1 MIKPIYE
8 ERGKRIYYVTGPYE
22 NILGEGYQYIKIKLF
37 IANEKLKKALNYN
50 YVDIPLFFYNENNE
64 LLAEGYTDY
73 LGTFTIQLPF
83 DKKIFIKIGEK
94 DPWITETE
102 LIELEKDKLVYFIT
116 YKGGYGP
123 DLFILDQ
130 GLLNID
136 YLGSNVSTLFF
147 LNKSKLNSTD
157 LLGTV
162 IDKDVIKESV
172 KKEYSSLKNNISKL
186 NESIVLFKSTLS
198 FVPNQ
203 ILTAEEM
210 NQLVSDINF
219 VENSLG
225 TVNEEITEK
234 LTTIDSNIDTINLNI
249 DTINSNIEKID
260 SSIVDIKGDLS
271 KIFPTLVELR
281 TDIDLIDAGVKDLT
295 TNLSTLSQNLSDVVK
310 RVDKTETDISTLE
323 TNVSKLTTDLSNL
336 DTRVDATETNIIQIN
351 EDLDTVEQ
359 NLSTLKERVDNLKL
373 TSTIGDL
380 TNVSKDADSLVNEKD
395 VLLIKKKGKEE
406 WSVDTELV
414 DNVNSLME
422 KVFPFTMTLTGGG
435 TYEKGSS
442 NSVILRWTYDRDIT
456 YQEINK
462 EELEI
467 SLRTKTYSNVTENT
481 TYKLIAIYNNKEYD
495 KSVSATFN
503 VKKYYGVSEKTSL
516 NNDEILALT
525 SAWASKAL
533 STTKFDCTG
542 GKYPY
547 YIIPTSL
554 ANNVNFYIN
563 GFANSNW
570 STEVKDV
577 TNSYGYSESY
587 TIYRL
592 NTIQTGILNIEV
604 R

>member
-1 MIKPIYE
+1 MIKPIYK

-50 YVDIPLFFYNENNE
+50 YADIPLFFYNENNE

-94 DPWITETE
+94 EPLITETE
-102 LIELEKDKLVYFIT
+102 LIELEKDKLVYYIT

-136 YLGSNVSTLFF
+136 YLGSSVSTLFF
-147 LNKSKLNSTD
+147 LNKSKLNTTD
-157 LLGTV
+157 LLGS
-162 IDKDVIKESV
+162 IADKDVIKQSV
-172 KKEYSSLKNNISKL
+172 KKEYSSLKNKISKL
-186 NESIVLFKSTLS
+186 NESVVLFKSTLS

-219 VENSLG
+219 VENNLG
-225 TVNEEITEK
+225 TVNEEITQRLES
-234 LTTIDSNIDTINLNI
+234 IDSTIN
-249 DTINSNIEKID
+249 TINSNIETID
-260 SSIVDIKGDLS
+260 TNIVDIKSDLS
-271 KIFPTLVELR
+271 KIFTTLVELR
-281 TDIDLIDAGVKDLT
+281 TDIDLIDSGVKELT
-295 TNLSTLSQNLSDVVK
+295 SNLSTLSQNLNDVVK
-310 RVDKTETDISTLE
+310 RVDKTETDITTLT
-323 TNVSKLTTDLSNL
+323 TNVNKLTNDLSNL

-351 EDLDTVEQ
+351 EDLDTIEQ
-359 NLSTLKERVDNLKL
+359 NYTALKQKVDNLKL
-373 TSTIGDL
+373 TSSLGEL
-380 TNVSKDADSLVNEKD
+380 TNVDESADETFEVDALLVKQKGSDKWIPDNT
-395 VLLIKKKGKEE
+395 LI
-406 WSVDTELV
+406 ST
-414 DNVNSLME
+414 VNTLME

-442 NSVILRWTYDRDIT
+442 NSVVLRWTYDRDIT

-462 EELEI
+462 EELDI
-467 SLRTKTYSNVTENT
+467 SLRTKTYNNVTENT
-481 TYKLIAIYNNKEYD
+481 IYRLIAIYNSKEYE

-503 VKKYYGVSEKTSL
+503 IKKYYGVSEKTSL
-516 NNDEILALT
+516 TNDEIKALT

-533 STTKFDCTG
+533 TTTKFDCTG

-554 ANNVNFYIN
+554 ANNITFYIN

-570 STEVKDV
+570 STEVKNV
-577 TNSYGYSESY
+577 INNYGYSESY

>member
-50 YVDIPLFFYNENNE
+50 YADIPLFFYNENNE

-94 DPWITETE
+94 EPLITETE
-102 LIELEKDKLVYFIT
+102 LIELEKDKLVYYIT

-136 YLGSNVSTLFF
+136 YLGSSVSTLFF
-147 LNKSKLNSTD
+147 LNKSKLNTTD
-157 LLGTV
+157 LLGS
-162 IDKDVIKESV
+162 IADKDVIKQSV
-172 KKEYSSLKNNISKL
+172 KKEYSSLKNKISKL
-186 NESIVLFKSTLS
+186 NESVVLFKSTLS

-219 VENSLG
+219 VENNLG
-225 TVNEEITEK
+225 TVNEEITQRLES
-234 LTTIDSNIDTINLNI
+234 IDSTIN
-249 DTINSNIEKID
+249 TINSNIETID
-260 SSIVDIKGDLS
+260 TNIVDIKSDLS
-271 KIFPTLVELR
+271 KIFTTLVELR
-281 TDIDLIDAGVKDLT
+281 TDIDLIDSGVKELT
-295 TNLSTLSQNLSDVVK
+295 SNLSTLSQNLNDVVK
-310 RVDKTETDISTLE
+310 RVDKTETDITTLT
-323 TNVSKLTTDLSNL
+323 TNVNKLTNDLSNL

-351 EDLDTVEQ
+351 EDLDTIEQ
-359 NLSTLKERVDNLKL
+359 NYTALKQKVDNLKL
-373 TSTIGDL
+373 TSSLGEL
-380 TNVSKDADSLVNEKD
+380 TNVDESADETLEVDALLVKQKGSDKWIPDNT
-395 VLLIKKKGKEE
+395 LI
-406 WSVDTELV
+406 ST
-414 DNVNSLME
+414 VNTLME

-442 NSVILRWTYDRDIT
+442 NSVVLRWTYDRDIT

-462 EELEI
+462 EELDI
-467 SLRTKTYSNVTENT
+467 SLRTKTYNNVTENT
-481 TYKLIAIYNNKEYD
+481 IYRLIAIYNSKEYE

-503 VKKYYGVSEKTSL
+503 IKKYYGVSEKTSL
-516 NNDEILALT
+516 TNDEIKALT
-525 SAWASKAL
+525 STWASKAL
-533 STTKFDCTG
+533 ATTKFDCTG

-554 ANNVNFYIN
+554 ANNITFYIN

-570 STEVKDV
+570 STEVKNV
-577 TNSYGYSESY
+577 INNYGYSESY

>member
-37 IANEKLKKALNYN
+37 LANEKLKKALNYN
-50 YVDIPLFFYNENNE
+50 YADIPLFFYNENNE

-102 LIELEKDKLVYFIT
+102 LIELEKDKLVYYIT

-130 GLLNID
+130 GLLDID
-136 YLGSNVSTLFF
+136 YLGSSVSTLFF
-147 LNKSKLNSTD
+147 LNKSRLNTTD
-157 LLGTV
+157 LLGSIV
-162 IDKDVIKESV
+162 DKDVIKQSV
-172 KKEYSSLKNNISKL
+172 KKEYSSLKNKISKL
-186 NESIVLFKSTLS
+186 NESVVLFKSTLS

-219 VENSLG
+219 VESNLG
-225 TVNEEITEK
+225 TVNEEITQRLE
-234 LTTIDSNIDTINLNI
+234 TIDSSINTINLNI
-249 DTINSNIEKID
+249 ETID
-260 SSIVDIKGDLS
+260 SSIVDIKSDLS

-281 TDIDLIDAGVKDLT
+281 TDIDLIDAGVRELT
-295 TNLSTLSQNLSDVVK
+295 SNLSTLSQNLTDVIK
-310 RVDKTETDISTLE
+310 RVDKTETDITTLT
-323 TNVSKLTTDLSNL
+323 TNVNKLTNDLSSL

-359 NLSTLKERVDNLKL
+359 NLSTLKEKVDNLKL

-380 TNVSKDADSLVNEKD
+380 TNVNKDADSIVEEKD
-395 VLLIKKKGKEE
+395 LLLVKKKGEKE
-406 WSVDTELV
+406 WSVNIEII

-442 NSVILRWTYDRDIT
+442 NSIVLRWTYDRDIT
-456 YQEINK
+456 YQEINR
-462 EELEI
+462 EELDI
-467 SLRTKTYSNVTENT
+467 SLRTKTYNNVTENT
-481 TYKLIAIYNNKEYD
+481 TYRLIAIYNSKEYD

-533 STTKFDCTG
+533 ATTKFDCTG

-554 ANNVNFYIN
+554 ANNVSFYIN

-570 STEVKDV
+570 STEVKNI
-577 TNSYGYSESY
+577 TNSFGYSESY

>member
-50 YVDIPLFFYNENNE
+50 YADIPLFFYNENNE

-94 DPWITETE
+94 EPLITETE
-102 LIELEKDKLVYFIT
+102 LIELEKDKLVYYIT

-130 GLLNID
+130 GLLDID
-136 YLGSNVSTLFF
+136 YLGSSVSTLFF
-147 LNKSKLNSTD
+147 LNKSRLNTTD
-157 LLGTV
+157 LLGSIV
-162 IDKDVIKESV
+162 DKDVIKQSV
-172 KKEYSSLKNNISKL
+172 KKEYSSLKNKISKL
-186 NESIVLFKSTLS
+186 NESVVLFKSTLS

-219 VENSLG
+219 VESNLG
-225 TVNEEITEK
+225 TVNEEITQRLE
-234 LTTIDSNIDTINLNI
+234 TIDSSINTINLNI
-249 DTINSNIEKID
+249 ETID
-260 SSIVDIKGDLS
+260 SSIVDIKSDLS

-281 TDIDLIDAGVKDLT
+281 TDIDLIDAGVRELT
-295 TNLSTLSQNLSDVVK
+295 SNLSTLSQNLTDVIK
-310 RVDKTETDISTLE
+310 RVDKTETDITTLT
-323 TNVSKLTTDLSNL
+323 TNVNKLTNDLSSL

-359 NLSTLKERVDNLKL
+359 NLSTLKEKVDNLKL

-380 TNVSKDADSLVNEKD
+380 TNVNKDADFIVEEKD
-395 VLLIKKKGKEE
+395 LLLVKKKGEKE
-406 WSVDTELV
+406 WSVNIEII

-442 NSVILRWTYDRDIT
+442 NSIVLRWTYDRDIT
-456 YQEINK
+456 YQEINR
-462 EELEI
+462 EELDI
-467 SLRTKTYSNVTENT
+467 SLRTKTYNNVTENT
-481 TYKLIAIYNNKEYD
+481 TYRLIAIYNSKEYD

-533 STTKFDCTG
+533 ATTKFDCTG

-554 ANNVNFYIN
+554 ANNVSFYIN

-570 STEVKDV
+570 STEVKNI
-577 TNSYGYSESY
+577 TNSFGYSESY

>member
-50 YVDIPLFFYNENNE
+50 YADIPLFFYNENNE

-94 DPWITETE
+94 EPLITETE
-102 LIELEKDKLVYFIT
+102 LIELEKDKLVYYIT

-136 YLGSNVSTLFF
+136 YLGSSVSTLFF

-157 LLGTV
+157 LLGT
-162 IDKDVIKESV
+162 ILDKDVINNSV
-172 KKEYSSLKNNISKL
+172 KKEYSSLKNKISKL
-186 NESIVLFKSTLS
+186 NESVVLFKSTLS

-219 VENSLG
+219 VENNLG
-225 TVNEEITEK
+225 TVNEEITQRLE
-234 LTTIDSNIDTINLNI
+234 T
-249 DTINSNIEKID
+249 ID
-260 SSIVDIKGDLS
+260 SSIVDIKSDLS
-271 KIFPTLVELR
+271 KIFPTLVELK
-281 TDIDLIDAGVKDLT
+281 TDINLIDVGVKELT
-295 TNLSTLSQNLSDVVK
+295 SNLSTLSQNLNDVVK
-310 RVDKTETDISTLE
+310 RVDKTETDITTLT
-323 TNVSKLTTDLSNL
+323 TNVNKLTNDLSNL

-351 EDLDTVEQ
+351 EDLDTIEQ
-359 NLSTLKERVDNLKL
+359 NLSILKERVDNLKL

-380 TNVSKDADSLVNEKD
+380 TNVNKEADSIIEESA
-395 VLLIKKKGKEE
+395 LLIKKKGEEE
-406 WSVDTELV
+406 WKIDTELIS
-414 DNVNSLME
+414 NVNNLME

-442 NSVILRWTYDRDIT
+442 NSVVLRWTYDRDIT

-462 EELEI
+462 EELDI
-467 SLRTKTYSNVTENT
+467 SLRTKTYNNVTENT
-481 TYKLIAIYNNKEYD
+481 IYRLIAIYNSKEYE

-503 VKKYYGVSEKTSL
+503 IKKYYGVSEKTSL
-516 NNDEILALT
+516 TNDEIKALT
-525 SAWASKAL
+525 STWASKAL
-533 STTKFDCTG
+533 ATTKFDCTG

-554 ANNVNFYIN
+554 ANNITFYIN

-570 STEVKDV
+570 STEVKNV
-577 TNSYGYSESY
+577 INNYGYSESY

>member
-1 MIKPIYE
+1 MIKPIYK

-50 YVDIPLFFYNENNE
+50 YADIPLFFYNENNE

-94 DPWITETE
+94 EPLITETE
-102 LIELEKDKLVYFIT
+102 LIELEKDKLVYYIT

-136 YLGSNVSTLFF
+136 YLGSSVSTLFF
-147 LNKSKLNSTD
+147 LNKSKLNTTD
-157 LLGTV
+157 LLGS
-162 IDKDVIKESV
+162 IADKDVIKQSV
-172 KKEYSSLKNNISKL
+172 KKEYSSLKNKISKL
-186 NESIVLFKSTLS
+186 NESVVLFKSTLS

-219 VENSLG
+219 VENNLG
-225 TVNEEITEK
+225 TVNEEITQRLES
-234 LTTIDSNIDTINLNI
+234 IDSTIN
-249 DTINSNIEKID
+249 TINSNIETID
-260 SSIVDIKGDLS
+260 TNIVDIKSDLS
-271 KIFPTLVELR
+271 KIFITLVELR
-281 TDIDLIDAGVKDLT
+281 TDIDLIDSGVKELT
-295 TNLSTLSQNLSDVVK
+295 SNLSTLSQNLNDVVK
-310 RVDKTETDISTLE
+310 RVDKTETDITTLT
-323 TNVSKLTTDLSNL
+323 TNVNKLTNDLSNL

-351 EDLDTVEQ
+351 EDLDTIEQ
-359 NLSTLKERVDNLKL
+359 NYTALKQKVDNLKL
-373 TSTIGDL
+373 TSSLGEL
-380 TNVSKDADSLVNEKD
+380 TNVDESADETFEVDALLVKQKGSDKWIPDNT
-395 VLLIKKKGKEE
+395 LI
-406 WSVDTELV
+406 SI
-414 DNVNSLME
+414 VNTLME

-442 NSVILRWTYDRDIT
+442 NSVVLRWTYDRDIT

-462 EELEI
+462 EELDI
-467 SLRTKTYSNVTENT
+467 SLRTKTYNNVTENT
-481 TYKLIAIYNNKEYD
+481 IYRLIAIYNSKEYE

-503 VKKYYGVSEKTSL
+503 IKKYYGVSEKTSL
-516 NNDEILALT
+516 TNDEIKALT

-533 STTKFDCTG
+533 TTTKFDCTG

-554 ANNVNFYIN
+554 ANNITFYIN

-570 STEVKDV
+570 STEVKNV
-577 TNSYGYSESY
+577 INNYGYSESY

>member
-22 NILGEGYQYIKIKLF
+22 NILGEGYQHIKIKLF

-50 YVDIPLFFYNENNE
+50 YADIPLFFYNENNE

-94 DPWITETE
+94 EPLITETE
-102 LIELEKDKLVYFIT
+102 LIELEKDKLVYYIT

-136 YLGSNVSTLFF
+136 YLGSSVSTLFF
-147 LNKSKLNSTD
+147 LNKSKLNTTD
-157 LLGTV
+157 LLGS
-162 IDKDVIKESV
+162 IADKDVIKQSV

-186 NESIVLFKSTLS
+186 NESVVLFKSTLS

-219 VENSLG
+219 VESNLG
-225 TVNEEITEK
+225 TVNEEITQRLE
-234 LTTIDSNIDTINLNI
+234 TIDSTIN
-249 DTINSNIEKID
+249 TINSNIETID
-260 SSIVDIKGDLS
+260 TNIVDIKSDLS
-271 KIFPTLVELR
+271 KIFTTLVELR
-281 TDIDLIDAGVKDLT
+281 TDIDLIDSGVKELT
-295 TNLSTLSQNLSDVVK
+295 SNLSTLSQNLNDVVK
-310 RVDKTETDISTLE
+310 RVDKTETDITTLI
-323 TNVSKLTTDLSNL
+323 TNVNKLTNDLSNL

-351 EDLDTVEQ
+351 EDLDTIEQ
-359 NLSTLKERVDNLKL
+359 NYTALKQKVDNLKL
-373 TSTIGDL
+373 TSSLGEL
-380 TNVSKDADSLVNEKD
+380 TNVDESADETLEVDALLVKQKGSDKWIPDNT
-395 VLLIKKKGKEE
+395 LI
-406 WSVDTELV
+406 ST
-414 DNVNSLME
+414 VNTLME

-442 NSVILRWTYDRDIT
+442 NSVVLRWTYDRDIT
-456 YQEINK
+456 YQEINR
-462 EELEI
+462 EELDI
-467 SLRTKTYSNVTENT
+467 SLRTKTYNNVTENT
-481 TYKLIAIYNNKEYD
+481 IYRLIAIYNSKEYE

-503 VKKYYGVSEKTSL
+503 IKKYYGVSEKTSL
-516 NNDEILALT
+516 TNDEIKALT
-525 SAWASKAL
+525 STWASKAL
-533 STTKFDCTG
+533 ATTKFDCTG

-554 ANNVNFYIN
+554 ANNITFYIN

-570 STEVKDV
+570 STEVKNV
-577 TNSYGYSESY
+577 INNYGYSESY

>member
-50 YVDIPLFFYNENNE
+50 YADIPLFFYNENNE

-102 LIELEKDKLVYFIT
+102 LIELEKDKLVYYIT

-130 GLLNID
+130 GLLDID
-136 YLGSNVSTLFF
+136 YLGSSVSTLFF
-147 LNKSKLNSTD
+147 LNKSRLNTTD
-157 LLGTV
+157 LLGS
-162 IDKDVIKESV
+162 IADKDVIKQSV
-172 KKEYSSLKNNISKL
+172 KKEYSSLKNKISKL
-186 NESIVLFKSTLS
+186 NESVVLFKSTLS

-219 VENSLG
+219 VESNLG
-225 TVNEEITEK
+225 TVNEEITQRLES
-234 LTTIDSNIDTINLNI
+234 IDSTIN
-249 DTINSNIEKID
+249 TINSNIETID
-260 SSIVDIKGDLS
+260 TNIVDIKSDLS
-271 KIFPTLVELR
+271 KIFTTLVELR
-281 TDIDLIDAGVKDLT
+281 TDIDLIDSGVKELT
-295 TNLSTLSQNLSDVVK
+295 SNLSTLSQNLNDVVK
-310 RVDKTETDISTLE
+310 RVDKTETDITTLT
-323 TNVSKLTTDLSNL
+323 TNVNKLTNDLSNL

-351 EDLDTVEQ
+351 EDLDTIEQ
-359 NLSTLKERVDNLKL
+359 NYTALKQKVDNLKL
-373 TSTIGDL
+373 TSSLGEL
-380 TNVSKDADSLVNEKD
+380 TNVDESADETLEVDALLVKQKGSDKWIPDNT
-395 VLLIKKKGKEE
+395 LI
-406 WSVDTELV
+406 ST
-414 DNVNSLME
+414 VNTLME

-442 NSVILRWTYDRDIT
+442 NSVVLRWTYDRDIT

-462 EELEI
+462 EELDI
-467 SLRTKTYSNVTENT
+467 SLRTKTYTNVTENT
-481 TYKLIAIYNNKEYD
+481 TYRLIAIYNNKEYD

-533 STTKFDCTG
+533 ATTKFDCTG

-554 ANNVNFYIN
+554 ANNVSFYIN

-570 STEVKDV
+570 STEVKNV

>member
-22 NILGEGYQYIKIKLF
+22 NILGEEYQYIKIKLF

-50 YVDIPLFFYNENNE
+50 YADIPLFFYNENNE

-94 DPWITETE
+94 EPLITETE
-102 LIELEKDKLVYFIT
+102 LIELEKDKLVYYIT

-136 YLGSNVSTLFF
+136 YLGSSVSTLFF
-147 LNKSKLNSTD
+147 LNKSKLNTID
-157 LLGTV
+157 LLGS
-162 IDKDVIKESV
+162 IADKDVIKQSV
-172 KKEYSSLKNNISKL
+172 KKEYSSLKNKISKL
-186 NESIVLFKSTLS
+186 NESVVLFKSTLS

-219 VENSLG
+219 VENNLG
-225 TVNEEITEK
+225 TVNEEITQRLES
-234 LTTIDSNIDTINLNI
+234 IDSTIN
-249 DTINSNIEKID
+249 TINSNIETID
-260 SSIVDIKGDLS
+260 TNIIDIKSDLS
-271 KIFPTLVELR
+271 KIFTTLVELR
-281 TDIDLIDAGVKDLT
+281 TDIDLIDSGVKELT
-295 TNLSTLSQNLSDVVK
+295 SNLSTLSQNLNDVVK
-310 RVDKTETDISTLE
+310 RVDKTETDITTLT
-323 TNVSKLTTDLSNL
+323 TNVNKLTNDLSNL

-351 EDLDTVEQ
+351 EDLDTIEQ
-359 NLSTLKERVDNLKL
+359 NYTALKQKVDNLKL
-373 TSTIGDL
+373 TSSLGEL
-380 TNVSKDADSLVNEKD
+380 TNVDESADETLEVDALLVKQKGSDKWIPDNT
-395 VLLIKKKGKEE
+395 LI
-406 WSVDTELV
+406 ST
-414 DNVNSLME
+414 VNTLME

-442 NSVILRWTYDRDIT
+442 NSVVLRWTYDRDIT
-456 YQEINK
+456 YQEINR
-462 EELEI
+462 EELDI
-467 SLRTKTYSNVTENT
+467 SLRTKTYNNVTENT
-481 TYKLIAIYNNKEYD
+481 IYKLIAIYNSKEYE

-503 VKKYYGVSEKTSL
+503 IKKYYGVSEKTSL
-516 NNDEILALT
+516 TNDEIKALT
-525 SAWASKAL
+525 STWASKAL
-533 STTKFDCTG
+533 ATTKFDCTG

-554 ANNVNFYIN
+554 ANNITFYIN

-570 STEVKDV
+570 STEVKNV
-577 TNSYGYSESY
+577 INNYGYSESY

>member
-1 MIKPIYE
+1 MIKPIYK

-50 YVDIPLFFYNENNE
+50 YADIPLFFYNENNE

-94 DPWITETE
+94 EPLITETE
-102 LIELEKDKLVYFIT
+102 LIELEKDKLVYYIT

-136 YLGSNVSTLFF
+136 YLGSSVSTLFF
-147 LNKSKLNSTD
+147 LNKSKLNTTD
-157 LLGTV
+157 LLGS
-162 IDKDVIKESV
+162 IADKDVIKQSV
-172 KKEYSSLKNNISKL
+172 KKEYSSLKNKISKL
-186 NESIVLFKSTLS
+186 NESVVLFKSTLS

-219 VENSLG
+219 VENNLG
-225 TVNEEITEK
+225 TVNEEITQRLES
-234 LTTIDSNIDTINLNI
+234 IDSTIN
-249 DTINSNIEKID
+249 TINSNIETID
-260 SSIVDIKGDLS
+260 TNIVDIKSDLS
-271 KIFPTLVELR
+271 KIFIALVELR
-281 TDIDLIDAGVKDLT
+281 TDIDLIDSGVKELT
-295 TNLSTLSQNLSDVVK
+295 SNLSTLSQNLNDVVK
-310 RVDKTETDISTLE
+310 RVDKTETDITTLT
-323 TNVSKLTTDLSNL
+323 TNVNKLTNDLSNL

-351 EDLDTVEQ
+351 EDLDTIEQ
-359 NLSTLKERVDNLKL
+359 NYTALKQKVDNLKL
-373 TSTIGDL
+373 TSSLGEL
-380 TNVSKDADSLVNEKD
+380 TNVDESADETLEVDALLVKQKGSDKWIPDNT
-395 VLLIKKKGKEE
+395 LI
-406 WSVDTELV
+406 ST
-414 DNVNSLME
+414 VNTLME

-442 NSVILRWTYDRDIT
+442 NSVVLRWTYDRDIT
-456 YQEINK
+456 YQEINR
-462 EELEI
+462 EELDI
-467 SLRTKTYSNVTENT
+467 SLRTKTYNNVTENT
-481 TYKLIAIYNNKEYD
+481 IYKLIAIYNSKEYE

-503 VKKYYGVSEKTSL
+503 IKKYYGVSEKTSL
-516 NNDEILALT
+516 TNDEIKALT
-525 SAWASKAL
+525 STWASKAL
-533 STTKFDCTG
+533 ATTKFDCTG

-554 ANNVNFYIN
+554 ANNITFYIN

-570 STEVKDV
+570 STEVKNV
-577 TNSYGYSESY
+577 INNYGYSESY

>member
-1 MIKPIYE
+1 MIKPIYK

-50 YVDIPLFFYNENNE
+50 YADIPLFFYNENNE

-94 DPWITETE
+94 EPLITETE
-102 LIELEKDKLVYFIT
+102 LIELEKDKLVYYIT

-136 YLGSNVSTLFF
+136 YLGSSVSTLFF

-157 LLGTV
+157 LLGT
-162 IDKDVIKESV
+162 ILDKDVINNSV
-172 KKEYSSLKNNISKL
+172 KKEYSSLKNKISKL
-186 NESIVLFKSTLS
+186 NESVVLFKSTLS

-219 VENSLG
+219 VENNLG
-225 TVNEEITEK
+225 TVNEEITQRLE
-234 LTTIDSNIDTINLNI
+234 T
-249 DTINSNIEKID
+249 ID
-260 SSIVDIKGDLS
+260 SSIVDIKSDLS
-271 KIFPTLVELR
+271 KIFPTLVELK
-281 TDIDLIDAGVKDLT
+281 TDIDLIDVGVKELT
-295 TNLSTLSQNLSDVVK
+295 SNLSTLSQNLTDVIK
-310 RVDKTETDISTLE
+310 RVDKTETDITTLT
-323 TNVSKLTTDLSNL
+323 TNVNKLTNDLSSL

-359 NLSTLKERVDNLKL
+359 NLSILKERVDNLKL

-380 TNVSKDADSLVNEKD
+380 TNVNKEADSIIEESA
-395 VLLIKKKGKEE
+395 LLIKKKGEEE
-406 WSVDTELV
+406 WKIDTELIS
-414 DNVNSLME
+414 NVNNLME

-442 NSVILRWTYDRDIT
+442 NSVVLRWTYDRDIT

-462 EELEI
+462 EELDI
-467 SLRTKTYSNVTENT
+467 SLRTKTYNNVTENT
-481 TYKLIAIYNNKEYD
+481 IYRLIAIYNSKEYE

-503 VKKYYGVSEKTSL
+503 IKKYYGVSEKTSL
-516 NNDEILALT
+516 TNDEIKALT
-525 SAWASKAL
+525 STWASKAL
-533 STTKFDCTG
+533 ATTKFDCTG

-554 ANNVNFYIN
+554 ANNITFYIN

-570 STEVKDV
+570 STEVKNV
-577 TNSYGYSESY
+577 INNYGYSESY

>member
-1 MIKPIYE
+1 MIKPIYK

-50 YVDIPLFFYNENNE
+50 YADIPLFFYNENNE

-94 DPWITETE
+94 EPLITETE
-102 LIELEKDKLVYFIT
+102 LIELEKDKLVYYIT

-136 YLGSNVSTLFF
+136 YLGSSVSTLFF
-147 LNKSKLNSTD
+147 LNKSKLNTTD
-157 LLGTV
+157 LLGS
-162 IDKDVIKESV
+162 IADKDVIKQSV
-172 KKEYSSLKNNISKL
+172 KKEYSSLKNKISKL
-186 NESIVLFKSTLS
+186 NESVVLFKSTLS

-219 VENSLG
+219 VENNLG
-225 TVNEEITEK
+225 TVNEEITQRLES
-234 LTTIDSNIDTINLNI
+234 IDSTIN
-249 DTINSNIEKID
+249 TINSNIETID
-260 SSIVDIKGDLS
+260 TNIVDIKSDLS
-271 KIFPTLVELR
+271 KIFITLVELR
-281 TDIDLIDAGVKDLT
+281 TDIDLIDSGVKELT
-295 TNLSTLSQNLSDVVK
+295 SNLSTLSQNLNDVVK
-310 RVDKTETDISTLE
+310 RVDKTETDITTLT
-323 TNVSKLTTDLSNL
+323 TNVNKLTNDLSNL

-351 EDLDTVEQ
+351 EDLDTIEQ
-359 NLSTLKERVDNLKL
+359 NYTALKQKVDNLKL
-373 TSTIGDL
+373 TSSLGEL
-380 TNVSKDADSLVNEKD
+380 TNVDESADETLEVDALLVKQKGSDKWIPDNT
-395 VLLIKKKGKEE
+395 LI
-406 WSVDTELV
+406 ST
-414 DNVNSLME
+414 VNTLME

-442 NSVILRWTYDRDIT
+442 NSVVLRWTYDRDIT

-462 EELEI
+462 EELDI
-467 SLRTKTYSNVTENT
+467 SLRTKTYNNVTENT
-481 TYKLIAIYNNKEYD
+481 IYRLIAIYNSKEYE

-503 VKKYYGVSEKTSL
+503 IKKYYGVSEKTSL
-516 NNDEILALT
+516 TNDEIKALT
-525 SAWASKAL
+525 STWASKAL
-533 STTKFDCTG
+533 ATTKFDCTG

-554 ANNVNFYIN
+554 ANNITFYIN

-570 STEVKDV
+570 STEVKNV
-577 TNSYGYSESY
+577 INNYGYSESY

>member
-1 MIKPIYE
+1 MIKPIYK

-50 YVDIPLFFYNENNE
+50 YADIPLFFYNENNE
-64 LLAEGYTDY
+64 LLVEGYTDY

-94 DPWITETE
+94 EPLITETE
-102 LIELEKDKLVYFIT
+102 LIELEKDKLVYYIT

-136 YLGSNVSTLFF
+136 YLGSSVSTLFF
-147 LNKSKLNSTD
+147 LNKSKLNTTD
-157 LLGTV
+157 LLGS
-162 IDKDVIKESV
+162 IADKDVIKQSV
-172 KKEYSSLKNNISKL
+172 KKEYSSLKNKISKL
-186 NESIVLFKSTLS
+186 NESVVLFKSTLS

-219 VENSLG
+219 VENNLG
-225 TVNEEITEK
+225 TVNEEITQRLES
-234 LTTIDSNIDTINLNI
+234 IDSTIN
-249 DTINSNIEKID
+249 TINSNIETID
-260 SSIVDIKGDLS
+260 TNIVDIKSDLS
-271 KIFPTLVELR
+271 KIFTTLVELR
-281 TDIDLIDAGVKDLT
+281 TDIDLIDSGVKELT
-295 TNLSTLSQNLSDVVK
+295 SNLSTLSQNLNDVVK
-310 RVDKTETDISTLE
+310 RVDKTETDITTLT
-323 TNVSKLTTDLSNL
+323 TNVNKLTNDLSNL

-351 EDLDTVEQ
+351 EDLDTIEQ
-359 NLSTLKERVDNLKL
+359 NYTALKQKVDNLKL
-373 TSTIGDL
+373 TSSLGELI
-380 TNVSKDADSLVNEKD
+380 NVDESADETLEVDALLVKQKGSDKWIPDNT
-395 VLLIKKKGKEE
+395 LI
-406 WSVDTELV
+406 ST
-414 DNVNSLME
+414 VNTLME

-442 NSVILRWTYDRDIT
+442 NSVVLRWTYDRDIT

-462 EELEI
+462 EELDI
-467 SLRTKTYSNVTENT
+467 SLRTKTYNNVTENT
-481 TYKLIAIYNNKEYD
+481 IYRLIAIYNSKEYE

-503 VKKYYGVSEKTSL
+503 IKKYYGVSEKTSL
-516 NNDEILALT
+516 TNDEIKALT
-525 SAWASKAL
+525 STWASKAL
-533 STTKFDCTG
+533 ATTKFDCTG

-554 ANNVNFYIN
+554 ANNITFYIN

-570 STEVKDV
+570 STEVKNV
-577 TNSYGYSESY
+577 INNYGYSESY

>member
-50 YVDIPLFFYNENNE
+50 YADIPLFFYNENNE

-94 DPWITETE
+94 EPLITETE
-102 LIELEKDKLVYFIT
+102 LIELEKDKLVYYIT

-136 YLGSNVSTLFF
+136 YLGSSVSTLFF

-157 LLGTV
+157 LLGT
-162 IDKDVIKESV
+162 ILDKDVINNSV
-172 KKEYSSLKNNISKL
+172 KKEYSSLKNKISKL
-186 NESIVLFKSTLS
+186 NESVVLFKSTLS

-219 VENSLG
+219 VENNLG
-225 TVNEEITEK
+225 TVNEEITQRLE
-234 LTTIDSNIDTINLNI
+234 T
-249 DTINSNIEKID
+249 ID
-260 SSIVDIKGDLS
+260 SSIVDIKSDLS
-271 KIFPTLVELR
+271 KIFPTLVELK
-281 TDIDLIDAGVKDLT
+281 TDIDLIDVGVKELT
-295 TNLSTLSQNLSDVVK
+295 SNLSTLSQNLTDVIK
-310 RVDKTETDISTLE
+310 RVDKTETTLT
-323 TNVSKLTTDLSNL
+323 TNVNKLTNDLSSL

-359 NLSTLKERVDNLKL
+359 NLSILKERVDNLKL

-380 TNVSKDADSLVNEKD
+380 TNVNKEADSIIEESA
-395 VLLIKKKGKEE
+395 LLIKKKGEEE
-406 WSVDTELV
+406 WKIDTELIS
-414 DNVNSLME
+414 NVNNLME

-442 NSVILRWTYDRDIT
+442 NSVVLRWTYDRDIT

-462 EELEI
+462 EELDI
-467 SLRTKTYSNVTENT
+467 SLRTKTYNNVTENT
-481 TYKLIAIYNNKEYD
+481 IYRLIAIYNSKEYE

-503 VKKYYGVSEKTSL
+503 IKKYYGVSEKTSL
-516 NNDEILALT
+516 TNDEIKALT
-525 SAWASKAL
+525 STWASKAL
-533 STTKFDCTG
+533 ATTKFDCTG

-554 ANNVNFYIN
+554 ANNITFYIN

-570 STEVKDV
+570 STEVKNV
-577 TNSYGYSESY
+577 INNYGYSESY

>member
-136 YLGSNVSTLFF
+136 YLGSSVSTLFF

-225 TVNEEITEK
+225 TVNEEITER
-234 LTTIDSNIDTINLNI
+234 LTT
-249 DTINSNIEKID
+249 ID

-271 KIFPTLVELR
+271 KTFSALVELR

-295 TNLSTLSQNLSDVVK
+295 TNLSILSQNLNDVIK

-323 TNVSKLTTDLSNL
+323 TNVSKLTIDLSNL

-359 NLSTLKERVDNLKL
+359 NLSILKERVDNLKL

-380 TNVSKDADSLVNEKD
+380 TNVSKDADSVVNEKD

-406 WSVDTELV
+406 WSIDTELV

-442 NSVILRWTYDRDIT
+442 NSVVLRWTYDRDIT

-462 EELEI
+462 EELDI
-467 SLRTKTYSNVTENT
+467 SLRTKTYLNVTENT

-495 KSVSATFN
+495 KSILATFN
-503 VKKYYGVSEKTSL
+503 IKKYYGVSEKTSL

>member
-50 YVDIPLFFYNENNE
+50 YADIPLFFYNENNE

-94 DPWITETE
+94 EPLITETE
-102 LIELEKDKLVYFIT
+102 LIELEKDKLVYYIT

-136 YLGSNVSTLFF
+136 YLGSSVSTLFF
-147 LNKSKLNSTD
+147 LNKSKLNTTD
-157 LLGTV
+157 LLGS
-162 IDKDVIKESV
+162 IADKDVIKQSV
-172 KKEYSSLKNNISKL
+172 KKEYSSLKNKISKL
-186 NESIVLFKSTLS
+186 NESVVLFKSTLS

-219 VENSLG
+219 VENNLG
-225 TVNEEITEK
+225 TVNEEITQRLES
-234 LTTIDSNIDTINLNI
+234 IDSTIN
-249 DTINSNIEKID
+249 TINSNIETID
-260 SSIVDIKGDLS
+260 TNIVDIKSDLS
-271 KIFPTLVELR
+271 KIFTTLVELR
-281 TDIDLIDAGVKDLT
+281 TDIDLIDSGVKELT
-295 TNLSTLSQNLSDVVK
+295 SNLSTLSQNLNDVVK
-310 RVDKTETDISTLE
+310 RVDKTETDITTLI
-323 TNVSKLTTDLSNL
+323 TNVNKLTNDLSNL

-351 EDLDTVEQ
+351 EDLDTIEQ
-359 NLSTLKERVDNLKL
+359 NYTALKQKVDNLKL
-373 TSTIGDL
+373 TSSLGEL
-380 TNVSKDADSLVNEKD
+380 TNVDESADETLEVDALLVKQKGSDKWIPDNT
-395 VLLIKKKGKEE
+395 LI
-406 WSVDTELV
+406 ST
-414 DNVNSLME
+414 VNTLME

-442 NSVILRWTYDRDIT
+442 NSVVLRWTYDRDIT
-456 YQEINK
+456 YQEINR
-462 EELEI
+462 EELDI
-467 SLRTKTYSNVTENT
+467 SLRTKTYNNVTENT
-481 TYKLIAIYNNKEYD
+481 IYRLIAIYNSKEYE

-503 VKKYYGVSEKTSL
+503 IKKYYGVSEKTSL

-533 STTKFDCTG
+533 ATTKFDCTG

-554 ANNVNFYIN
+554 ANNVSFYIN

-570 STEVKDV
+570 STEVKDI

>member
-50 YVDIPLFFYNENNE
+50 YADIPLFFYNENNE

-94 DPWITETE
+94 EPLITETE
-102 LIELEKDKLVYFIT
+102 LIELEKDKLVYYIT

-136 YLGSNVSTLFF
+136 YLGSSVSTLFF
-147 LNKSKLNSTD
+147 LNKSKLNTTD
-157 LLGTV
+157 LLGS
-162 IDKDVIKESV
+162 IADKDVIKQSV

-186 NESIVLFKSTLS
+186 NESVVLFKSTLS

-219 VENSLG
+219 VESNLG
-225 TVNEEITEK
+225 TVNEEITQRLE
-234 LTTIDSNIDTINLNI
+234 TIDSTIN
-249 DTINSNIEKID
+249 TINSNIETID
-260 SSIVDIKGDLS
+260 TNIVDIKSDLS

-281 TDIDLIDAGVKDLT
+281 TDIDLIDSGIKELT
-295 TNLSTLSQNLSDVVK
+295 QNLSILSQDLINVTK

-323 TNVSKLTTDLSNL
+323 TNLSTLTTNLSNL
-336 DTRVDATETNIIQIN
+336 DTRVDATENSIIQIN
-351 EDLDTVEQ
+351 ENLDTIEQ
-359 NLSTLKERVDNLKL
+359 NYTALKQKVDNLKL
-373 TSTIGDL
+373 TSSLGEL
-380 TNVSKDADSLVNEKD
+380 TNVDESADETLEVDALLVKQKGSDKWIPDNT
-395 VLLIKKKGKEE
+395 LI
-406 WSVDTELV
+406 ST
-414 DNVNSLME
+414 VNTLME

-442 NSVILRWTYDRDIT
+442 NSVVLRWTYDRDIT

-462 EELEI
+462 EELDI
-467 SLRTKTYSNVTENT
+467 SLRTKTYNNVTENT
-481 TYKLIAIYNNKEYD
+481 IYRLIAIYNSKEYE

-503 VKKYYGVSEKTSL
+503 IKKYYGVSEKTSL
-516 NNDEILALT
+516 TNDEIKALT
-525 SAWASKAL
+525 STWASKAL
-533 STTKFDCTG
+533 ATTKFDCTG

-554 ANNVNFYIN
+554 ANNVTFYIN

-577 TNSYGYSESY
+577 TNNYGYSESY

>member
-22 NILGEGYQYIKIKLF
+22 NILGEGYQHIKIKLF
-37 IANEKLKKALNYN
+37 LANEKLKKALNYN
-50 YVDIPLFFYNENNE
+50 YADIPLFFYNENNE

-94 DPWITETE
+94 EPLITETE
-102 LIELEKDKLVYFIT
+102 LIELEKDKLVYYIT

-136 YLGSNVSTLFF
+136 YLGSSVSTLFF
-147 LNKSKLNSTD
+147 LNKSKLNTTD
-157 LLGTV
+157 LLGS
-162 IDKDVIKESV
+162 IADKDVIKQSV

-186 NESIVLFKSTLS
+186 NESVVLFKSTLS

-219 VENSLG
+219 VESNLG
-225 TVNEEITEK
+225 TVNEEITQRLE
-234 LTTIDSNIDTINLNI
+234 TIDSTIN
-249 DTINSNIEKID
+249 TINSNIETID
-260 SSIVDIKGDLS
+260 TNIVDIKSDLS
-271 KIFPTLVELR
+271 KIFTTLVELR
-281 TDIDLIDAGVKDLT
+281 TDIDLIDSGVKELT
-295 TNLSTLSQNLSDVVK
+295 SNLSTLSQNLNDVVK
-310 RVDKTETDISTLE
+310 RVDKTETDITTLI
-323 TNVSKLTTDLSNL
+323 TNVNKLTNDLSNL

-351 EDLDTVEQ
+351 EDLDTIEQ
-359 NLSTLKERVDNLKL
+359 NYTALKQKVDNLKL
-373 TSTIGDL
+373 TSSLGEL
-380 TNVSKDADSLVNEKD
+380 TNVDESADETLEVDALLVKQKGSDKWIPDNT
-395 VLLIKKKGKEE
+395 LI
-406 WSVDTELV
+406 ST
-414 DNVNSLME
+414 VNTLME

-442 NSVILRWTYDRDIT
+442 NSVVLRWTYDRDIT
-456 YQEINK
+456 YQEINR
-462 EELEI
+462 EELDI
-467 SLRTKTYSNVTENT
+467 SLRTKTYNNVTENT
-481 TYKLIAIYNNKEYD
+481 IYRLIAIYNSKEYE

-503 VKKYYGVSEKTSL
+503 IKKYYGVSEKTSL
-516 NNDEILALT
+516 TNDEIKALT
-525 SAWASKAL
+525 STWASKAL
-533 STTKFDCTG
+533 ATTKFDCTG

-547 YIIPTSL
+547 YIIPTFL
-554 ANNVNFYIN
+554 ANNITFYIN

-570 STEVKDV
+570 STEVKNV
-577 TNSYGYSESY
+577 INNYGYSESY

>member
-1 MIKPIYE
+1 MIKPIYK

-50 YVDIPLFFYNENNE
+50 YADIPLFFYNENNE

-94 DPWITETE
+94 EPLITETE
-102 LIELEKDKLVYFIT
+102 LIELEKDKLVYYIT

-136 YLGSNVSTLFF
+136 YLGSSVSTLFF
-147 LNKSKLNSTD
+147 LNKSKLNTTD
-157 LLGTV
+157 LLGS
-162 IDKDVIKESV
+162 IADKDVIKQSV
-172 KKEYSSLKNNISKL
+172 KKEYSSLKNKISKL
-186 NESIVLFKSTLS
+186 NESVVLFKSTLS

-219 VENSLG
+219 VENNLG
-225 TVNEEITEK
+225 TVNEEITQRLES
-234 LTTIDSNIDTINLNI
+234 IDSTIN
-249 DTINSNIEKID
+249 TINSNIETID
-260 SSIVDIKGDLS
+260 TNIVDIKSDLS
-271 KIFPTLVELR
+271 KIFTTLVELR
-281 TDIDLIDAGVKDLT
+281 TDIDLIDSGVKELT
-295 TNLSTLSQNLSDVVK
+295 SNLSTLSQNLNDVVK
-310 RVDKTETDISTLE
+310 RVDKTETDITTLT
-323 TNVSKLTTDLSNL
+323 TNVNKLTNDLSNL

-351 EDLDTVEQ
+351 EDLDTIEQ
-359 NLSTLKERVDNLKL
+359 NYTTLKQKVDNLKL
-373 TSTIGDL
+373 TSSLGEL
-380 TNVSKDADSLVNEKD
+380 TNVDESADETLEVDALLVKQKGSDKWIPDNT
-395 VLLIKKKGKEE
+395 LI
-406 WSVDTELV
+406 ST
-414 DNVNSLME
+414 VNILME

-442 NSVILRWTYDRDIT
+442 NSVVLRWTYDRDIT

-462 EELEI
+462 EELDI
-467 SLRTKTYSNVTENT
+467 SLRTKTYNNVTENT
-481 TYKLIAIYNNKEYD
+481 IYRLIAIYNSKEYE

-503 VKKYYGVSEKTSL
+503 IKKYYGVSEKTSL
-516 NNDEILALT
+516 TNDEIKALT
-525 SAWASKAL
+525 STWASKAL
-533 STTKFDCTG
+533 ATTKFDCTG

-554 ANNVNFYIN
+554 ANNITFYIN

-570 STEVKDV
+570 STEVKNV
-577 TNSYGYSESY
+577 INNYGYSESY

>member
-50 YVDIPLFFYNENNE
+50 YADIPLFFYNENNE

-94 DPWITETE
+94 EPLITETE
-102 LIELEKDKLVYFIT
+102 LIELEKDKLVYYIT

-136 YLGSNVSTLFF
+136 YLGSSVSTLFF
-147 LNKSKLNSTD
+147 LNKSKLNTTD
-157 LLGTV
+157 LLGS
-162 IDKDVIKESV
+162 IADKDVIKQSV

-186 NESIVLFKSTLS
+186 NESVVLFKSTLS

-219 VENSLG
+219 VESNLG
-225 TVNEEITEK
+225 TVNEEITQRLE
-234 LTTIDSNIDTINLNI
+234 TIDSTIN
-249 DTINSNIEKID
+249 TINSNIETID
-260 SSIVDIKGDLS
+260 TNIVDIKSDLS
-271 KIFPTLVELR
+271 KIFTTLVELR
-281 TDIDLIDAGVKDLT
+281 TDIDLIDSGVKELT
-295 TNLSTLSQNLSDVVK
+295 SNLSTLSQNLNDVVK
-310 RVDKTETDISTLE
+310 RVDKTETDITTLI
-323 TNVSKLTTDLSNL
+323 TNVNKLTNDLSNL

-351 EDLDTVEQ
+351 EDLDTIEQ
-359 NLSTLKERVDNLKL
+359 NYTALKQKVDNLKL
-373 TSTIGDL
+373 TSSLGEL
-380 TNVSKDADSLVNEKD
+380 TNVDESADETLEVDALLVKQKGSDKWIPDNT
-395 VLLIKKKGKEE
+395 LI
-406 WSVDTELV
+406 ST
-414 DNVNSLME
+414 VNTLME

-442 NSVILRWTYDRDIT
+442 NSVVLRWTYDRDIT
-456 YQEINK
+456 YQEINR
-462 EELEI
+462 EELDI
-467 SLRTKTYSNVTENT
+467 SLRTKTYNNVTENT
-481 TYKLIAIYNNKEYD
+481 IYRLIAIYNSKEYE

-503 VKKYYGVSEKTSL
+503 IKKYYGVSEKTSL
-516 NNDEILALT
+516 TNDEIKALT
-525 SAWASKAL
+525 STWASKAL
-533 STTKFDCTG
+533 ATTKFDCTG

-554 ANNVNFYIN
+554 ANNITFYIN

-570 STEVKDV
+570 STEVKDI

>member
-37 IANEKLKKALNYN
+37 LANEKLKKALNYN
-50 YVDIPLFFYNENNE
+50 YADIPLFFYNENNE

-83 DKKIFIKIGEK
+83 DNKIFIKIGEK

-136 YLGSNVSTLFF
+136 YLGSNISTLFF

-157 LLGTV
+157 LLGT
-162 IDKDVIKESV
+162 ILDKDVINHSV
-172 KKEYSSLKNNISKL
+172 KKEYSSLKNKISKL
-186 NESIVLFKSTLS
+186 NESVVLFKSTLS

-219 VENSLG
+219 VENNLG
-225 TVNEEITEK
+225 TVNEEITER
-234 LTTIDSNIDTINLNI
+234 LQNIDSTIEV
-249 DTINSNIEKID
+249 INSNIETID
-260 SSIVDIKGDLS
+260 SSIGSINSDLS

-281 TDIDLIDAGVKDLT
+281 TDIDLIDSGIKELT
-295 TNLSTLSQNLSDVVK
+295 QNLSILSQDLTNVTK

-323 TNVSKLTTDLSNL
+323 TNLSTLTTNLDNL
-336 DTRVDATETNIIQIN
+336 DTRVDATENSIIQIN
-351 EDLDTVEQ
+351 ENLDTIEQ
-359 NLSTLKERVDNLKL
+359 NYTALKQKVDNLKL
-373 TSTIGDL
+373 TSSLGEL
-380 TNVSKDADSLVNEKD
+380 TNVDESADETLEVDALLVKQKGSDKWIPDNT
-395 VLLIKKKGKEE
+395 LI
-406 WSVDTELV
+406 ST
-414 DNVNSLME
+414 VNTLME

-442 NSVILRWTYDRDIT
+442 NSVVLRWTYDRDIT
-456 YQEINK
+456 YQEINR
-462 EELEI
+462 EELDI
-467 SLRTKTYSNVTENT
+467 SLRTKTYNNVTENT
-481 TYKLIAIYNNKEYD
+481 TYRLIAIYNSKEYE

-503 VKKYYGVSEKTSL
+503 IKKYYGVSEKISL
-516 NNDEILALT
+516 TNDEIKALT
-525 SAWASKAL
+525 STWASKAL
-533 STTKFDCTG
+533 ATTKFDCTG

-554 ANNVNFYIN
+554 ANNVTFYIN

-577 TNSYGYSESY
+577 TNNYGYSESY

>member
-1 MIKPIYE
+1 MIKPIYK
-8 ERGKRIYYVTGPYE
+8 ERGKRLYYVTGPYE

-50 YVDIPLFFYNENNE
+50 YADIPLFFYNENNE

-94 DPWITETE
+94 EPLITETE
-102 LIELEKDKLVYFIT
+102 LIELEKDKLVYYIT

-136 YLGSNVSTLFF
+136 YLGSSVSTLFF

-157 LLGTV
+157 LLGT
-162 IDKDVIKESV
+162 ILDKDVINNSV
-172 KKEYSSLKNNISKL
+172 KKEYSSLKNKISKL
-186 NESIVLFKSTLS
+186 NESVVLFKSTLS

-219 VENSLG
+219 VENNLG
-225 TVNEEITEK
+225 TVNEEITQRLE
-234 LTTIDSNIDTINLNI
+234 T
-249 DTINSNIEKID
+249 ID
-260 SSIVDIKGDLS
+260 SSIVDIKSDLS
-271 KIFPTLVELR
+271 KIFPTLVELK
-281 TDIDLIDAGVKDLT
+281 TDIDLIDVGVKELT
-295 TNLSTLSQNLSDVVK
+295 SNLSTLSQNLTDIIK
-310 RVDKTETDISTLE
+310 RVDKTETDITTLT
-323 TNVSKLTTDLSNL
+323 TNVNKLTNDLSSL

-359 NLSTLKERVDNLKL
+359 NLSILKERVDNLKL

-380 TNVSKDADSLVNEKD
+380 TNVNKEADSIIEESA
-395 VLLIKKKGKEE
+395 LLIKKKGEEE
-406 WSVDTELV
+406 WKIDTELIS
-414 DNVNSLME
+414 NVNNLME

-442 NSVILRWTYDRDIT
+442 NSVVLRWTYDRDIT

-462 EELEI
+462 EELDI
-467 SLRTKTYSNVTENT
+467 SLRTKTYNNVTENT
-481 TYKLIAIYNNKEYD
+481 IYRLIAIYNSKEYE

-503 VKKYYGVSEKTSL
+503 IKKYYGVSEKTSL
-516 NNDEILALT
+516 TNDEIKALT
-525 SAWASKAL
+525 STWASKAL
-533 STTKFDCTG
+533 ATTKFDCTG

-554 ANNVNFYIN
+554 ANNITFYIN

-570 STEVKDV
+570 STEVKNV
-577 TNSYGYSESY
+577 INNYGYSESY

>member
-37 IANEKLKKALNYN
+37 LANEKLKKALNYN
-50 YVDIPLFFYNENNE
+50 YADIPLFFYNENNE

-102 LIELEKDKLVYFIT
+102 LIELEKDKLVYYIT

-136 YLGSNVSTLFF
+136 YLGSSVSTLFF
-147 LNKSKLNSTD
+147 LNKSRLNTTD
-157 LLGTV
+157 LLGS
-162 IDKDVIKESV
+162 IADKDVIKQSV

-219 VENSLG
+219 VESNLG
-225 TVNEEITEK
+225 TVNTEITER
-234 LTTIDSNIDTINLNI
+234 LESIDSTIN
-249 DTINSNIEKID
+249 TINSNIETID
-260 SSIVDIKGDLS
+260 SSIVDIKSDLS

-281 TDIDLIDAGVKDLT
+281 TDIDLIDSGVKELT
-295 TNLSTLSQNLSDVVK
+295 SNLSTLSQNLTDVIK
-310 RVDKTETDISTLE
+310 RVDKTETDITTLT
-323 TNVSKLTTDLSNL
+323 TNVNKLTNDLSSL

-359 NLSTLKERVDNLKL
+359 NLSTLKEKVDNLKL

-380 TNVSKDADSLVNEKD
+380 TNVNKDADSVVKEKD
-395 VLLIKKKGKEE
+395 LLLVKKKGEEE
-406 WSVDTELV
+406 WSVNTEII

-442 NSVILRWTYDRDIT
+442 NSIVLRWTYDRDIT

-462 EELEI
+462 EELDI
-467 SLRTKTYSNVTENT
+467 SLRTKNYTNVTENT

-533 STTKFDCTG
+533 ATTKFDCTG

-554 ANNVNFYIN
+554 ANNVSFYIN

-570 STEVKDV
+570 STEVKDI

>member
-50 YVDIPLFFYNENNE
+50 YADIPLFFYNENNE

-94 DPWITETE
+94 EPLITETE
-102 LIELEKDKLVYFIT
+102 LIELEKDKLVYYIT

-136 YLGSNVSTLFF
+136 YLGSSVSTLFF
-147 LNKSKLNSTD
+147 LNKSKLNTTD
-157 LLGTV
+157 LLGS
-162 IDKDVIKESV
+162 IADKDVIKQSV
-172 KKEYSSLKNNISKL
+172 KKEYSSLKNKISKL
-186 NESIVLFKSTLS
+186 NESVVLFKSTLS

-219 VENSLG
+219 VENNLG
-225 TVNEEITEK
+225 TVNEEITQRLES
-234 LTTIDSNIDTINLNI
+234 IDSTIN
-249 DTINSNIEKID
+249 TINSNIETID
-260 SSIVDIKGDLS
+260 TNIVDIKSDLS
-271 KIFPTLVELR
+271 KIFTALVELR
-281 TDIDLIDAGVKDLT
+281 TDIDLIDSGVKELT
-295 TNLSTLSQNLSDVVK
+295 SNLSTLSQNLNDVVK
-310 RVDKTETDISTLE
+310 RVDKTETDITTLT
-323 TNVSKLTTDLSNL
+323 TNVNKLTNDLSNL

-351 EDLDTVEQ
+351 EDLDTIEQ
-359 NLSTLKERVDNLKL
+359 NYTALKQKVDNLKL
-373 TSTIGDL
+373 TSSLGEL
-380 TNVSKDADSLVNEKD
+380 TNVDESADETLEVDALLVKQKGSDKWIPDNT
-395 VLLIKKKGKEE
+395 LI
-406 WSVDTELV
+406 ST
-414 DNVNSLME
+414 VNTLME

-442 NSVILRWTYDRDIT
+442 NSVVLRWTYDRDIT
-456 YQEINK
+456 YQEINR
-462 EELEI
+462 EELDI
-467 SLRTKTYSNVTENT
+467 SLRTKTYNNVTENT
-481 TYKLIAIYNNKEYD
+481 IYRLIAIYNSKEYE

-503 VKKYYGVSEKTSL
+503 IKKYYGVSEKTSL
-516 NNDEILALT
+516 TNDEIKALT
-525 SAWASKAL
+525 STWASKAL
-533 STTKFDCTG
+533 ATTKFDCTG

-554 ANNVNFYIN
+554 ANNITFYIN

-570 STEVKDV
+570 STEVKNV
-577 TNSYGYSESY
+577 TNNYGYSESY

>member
-8 ERGKRIYYVTGPYE
+8 ERGKRIYYVTGSYE

-50 YVDIPLFFYNENNE
+50 YADIPLFFYNENNE

-102 LIELEKDKLVYFIT
+102 LIELEKDKLVYYIT

-130 GLLNID
+130 GLLDID
-136 YLGSNVSTLFF
+136 YLGSSVSTLFF
-147 LNKSKLNSTD
+147 LNKSRLNTTD
-157 LLGTV
+157 LLGS
-162 IDKDVIKESV
+162 IADKDVIKQSV
-172 KKEYSSLKNNISKL
+172 KKEYSSLKNKISKL
-186 NESIVLFKSTLS
+186 NESVVLFKSTLS

-219 VENSLG
+219 VENNLG
-225 TVNEEITEK
+225 TVNEEITQRLES
-234 LTTIDSNIDTINLNI
+234 IDSTIN
-249 DTINSNIEKID
+249 TINSNIETID
-260 SSIVDIKGDLS
+260 TNIVDIKSDLS
-271 KIFPTLVELR
+271 KIFTTLVELR
-281 TDIDLIDAGVKDLT
+281 TDIDLIDSGVKELT
-295 TNLSTLSQNLSDVVK
+295 SNLSTLSQNLNDVVK
-310 RVDKTETDISTLE
+310 RVDKTETDITTLT
-323 TNVSKLTTDLSNL
+323 TNVNKLTNDLSNL

-351 EDLDTVEQ
+351 EDLDTIEQ
-359 NLSTLKERVDNLKL
+359 NYTALKQKVDNLKL
-373 TSTIGDL
+373 TSSLGEL
-380 TNVSKDADSLVNEKD
+380 TNVDESADETLEVDALLVKQKGSDKWIPDNT
-395 VLLIKKKGKEE
+395 LI
-406 WSVDTELV
+406 ST
-414 DNVNSLME
+414 VNTLME

-442 NSVILRWTYDRDIT
+442 NSVVLRWTYDRDIT
-456 YQEINK
+456 YQEINR
-462 EELEI
+462 EELDI
-467 SLRTKTYSNVTENT
+467 SLRTKTYNNVTENT
-481 TYKLIAIYNNKEYD
+481 TYRLIAIYNNKEYD

-503 VKKYYGVSEKTSL
+503 IKKYYGVSEKTSL
-516 NNDEILALT
+516 NNDEILTLT

-533 STTKFDCTG
+533 ATTKFDCTG

-554 ANNVNFYIN
+554 ANNVSFYIN

-570 STEVKDV
+570 STEVKNV
-577 TNSYGYSESY
+577 TNSYGYLESY

>member
-50 YVDIPLFFYNENNE
+50 YADIPLFFYNENNE

-94 DPWITETE
+94 EPLITETE
-102 LIELEKDKLVYFIT
+102 LIELEKDKLVYYIT

-136 YLGSNVSTLFF
+136 YLGSSVSTLFF

-157 LLGTV
+157 LLGT
-162 IDKDVIKESV
+162 ILDKDVINNSV
-172 KKEYSSLKNNISKL
+172 KKEYSSLKNKISKL
-186 NESIVLFKSTLS
+186 NESVVLFKSTLS

-219 VENSLG
+219 VENNLG
-225 TVNEEITEK
+225 TVNEEITQRLE
-234 LTTIDSNIDTINLNI
+234 T
-249 DTINSNIEKID
+249 ID
-260 SSIVDIKGDLS
+260 SSIVDIKSDLS
-271 KIFPTLVELR
+271 KIFPTLVELK
-281 TDIDLIDAGVKDLT
+281 TDIDLIDVGVKELT
-295 TNLSTLSQNLSDVVK
+295 SNLSTLSQNLNDVVK
-310 RVDKTETDISTLE
+310 RVDKTETDITTLT
-323 TNVSKLTTDLSNL
+323 TNVNKLTNDLSNL

-351 EDLDTVEQ
+351 EDLDTIEQ
-359 NLSTLKERVDNLKL
+359 NLSILKERVDNLKL

-380 TNVSKDADSLVNEKD
+380 TNVNKEADSIIEESA
-395 VLLIKKKGKEE
+395 LLIKKKGEEE
-406 WSVDTELV
+406 WKIDTELIS
-414 DNVNSLME
+414 NVNNLME

-442 NSVILRWTYDRDIT
+442 NSVVLRWTYDRDIT

-462 EELEI
+462 EELDI
-467 SLRTKTYSNVTENT
+467 SLRTKTYNNVTENT
-481 TYKLIAIYNNKEYD
+481 IYRLIAIYNSKEYE

-503 VKKYYGVSEKTSL
+503 IKKYYGVSEKTSL
-516 NNDEILALT
+516 TNDEIKALT
-525 SAWASKAL
+525 STWASKAL
-533 STTKFDCTG
+533 ATTKFDCTG

-554 ANNVNFYIN
+554 ANNITFYIN

-570 STEVKDV
+570 STEVKNV
-577 TNSYGYSESY
+577 INNYGYSESY

>member
-50 YVDIPLFFYNENNE
+50 YADIPLFFYNENNE

-94 DPWITETE
+94 EPLITETE
-102 LIELEKDKLVYFIT
+102 LIELEKDKLVYYIT

-136 YLGSNVSTLFF
+136 YLGSSVSTLFF
-147 LNKSKLNSTD
+147 LNKSKLNTTD
-157 LLGTV
+157 LLGS
-162 IDKDVIKESV
+162 IADKDVIKQSV
-172 KKEYSSLKNNISKL
+172 KKEYSSLKNKISKL
-186 NESIVLFKSTLS
+186 NESVVLFKSTLS

-219 VENSLG
+219 VENNLG
-225 TVNEEITEK
+225 TVNEEITQRLES
-234 LTTIDSNIDTINLNI
+234 IDSTIN
-249 DTINSNIEKID
+249 TINSNIETID
-260 SSIVDIKGDLS
+260 TNIVDIKSDLS
-271 KIFPTLVELR
+271 KIFTTLVELR
-281 TDIDLIDAGVKDLT
+281 TDIDLIDSGVKELT
-295 TNLSTLSQNLSDVVK
+295 SNLSTLSQNLNDVVK
-310 RVDKTETDISTLE
+310 RVDKTETDITTLT
-323 TNVSKLTTDLSNL
+323 TNVNKLTNDLSNL

-351 EDLDTVEQ
+351 EDLDTIEQ
-359 NLSTLKERVDNLKL
+359 NYTTLKQKVDNLKL
-373 TSTIGDL
+373 TSSLGEL
-380 TNVSKDADSLVNEKD
+380 TNVDESADETLEVDALLVKQKGSDKWIPDNT
-395 VLLIKKKGKEE
+395 LI
-406 WSVDTELV
+406 ST
-414 DNVNSLME
+414 VNILME

-442 NSVILRWTYDRDIT
+442 NSVVLRWTYDRDIT

-462 EELEI
+462 EELDI
-467 SLRTKTYSNVTENT
+467 SLRTKTYNNVTENT
-481 TYKLIAIYNNKEYD
+481 IYRLIAIYNSKEYE

-503 VKKYYGVSEKTSL
+503 IKKYYGVSEKTSL
-516 NNDEILALT
+516 TNDEIKALT
-525 SAWASKAL
+525 STWASKAL
-533 STTKFDCTG
+533 ATTKFDCTG

-554 ANNVNFYIN
+554 ANNITFYIN

-570 STEVKDV
+570 STEVKNV
-577 TNSYGYSESY
+577 INNYGYSESY